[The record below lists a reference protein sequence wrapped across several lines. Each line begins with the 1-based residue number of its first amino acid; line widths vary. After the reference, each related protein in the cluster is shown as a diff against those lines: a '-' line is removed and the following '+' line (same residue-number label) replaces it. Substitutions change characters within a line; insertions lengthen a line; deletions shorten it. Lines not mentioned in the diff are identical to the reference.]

1 LRCDSATELA
11 VVEGGPADVAI
22 FQFTFF
28 FTSGVFFDYQY
39 LLLSM
44 RNWRNNDSV
53 AQCLCVTNSPISLS
67 AGKVYSKLAEGLLRN
82 SSGLRLA
89 NMIPDKET
97 WS

>member
-1 LRCDSATELA
+1 MS
-11 VVEGGPADVAI
+11 
-22 FQFTFF
+22 QFFSSPFF
-28 FTSGVFFDYQY
+28 STSGVFFDYQY